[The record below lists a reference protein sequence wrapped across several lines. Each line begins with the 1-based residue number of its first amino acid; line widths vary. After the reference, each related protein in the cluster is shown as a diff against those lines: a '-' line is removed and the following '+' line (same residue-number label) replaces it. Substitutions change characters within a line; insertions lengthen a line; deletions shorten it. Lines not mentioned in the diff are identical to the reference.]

1 MLRLGVIGLSA
12 GNGHPY
18 SWSAICNGYDPAAMA
33 RCPFPAIPA
42 YLAERAWPQDRLQ
55 GATVTHVWTQDAG
68 LSAEVAAA
76 ARIATVAHDWR
87 DMLGAVDGILL
98 ARDDAESHARFA
110 LPILEAGLPVYI
122 DKPLALDLA
131 AADRLLA
138 AERWPGQI
146 FAGTALSHAQE
157 LQLTATQRAELGVIR
172 HIEAVTPKYW
182 PTYAVHLIEPALAML
197 EQDAFP
203 FATTVLRSDDRT
215 MLTATFPDGTSLGL
229 ASLGSL
235 PSPIAFRIFGSAGM
249 IELRFR
255 DSFTAFRTAL
265 QRFVDGIRLRRRM
278 FDTNRIRIG
287 AAIIE
292 AGMA

>member
-18 SWSAICNGYDPAAMA
+18 SWSAICNGYDPVAMA

-55 GATVTHVWTQDAG
+55 GAVVTHVWTQDAT
-68 LSAEVAAA
+68 LSAEIAAA
-76 ARIATVAHDWR
+76 THIATVVHDWR
-87 DMLGAVDGILL
+87 DMLGTVDGILL
-98 ARDDAESHARFA
+98 ARDDAENHAGFA

-122 DKPLALDLA
+122 DKPLALNLG
-131 AADRLLA
+131 AADHLLG

-146 FAGTALSHAQE
+146 FAGSALSHAEE
-157 LQLTATQRAELGVIR
+157 LQLTGTQRAALGAIR
-172 HIEAVTPKYW
+172 HVEAATPKYW
-182 PTYAVHLIEPALAML
+182 PTYAVHLIEPALAIL

-203 FATTVLRSDDRT
+203 SATTVLHSEDRT
-215 MLTATFPDGTSLGL
+215 MATASFPDGTSLGL
-229 ASLGSL
+229 ACLGSL

-265 QRFVDGIRLRRRM
+265 QRFVDGVRLRRRM
-278 FDTNRIRIG
+278 FDANRIRIS
-287 AAIIE
+287 AALIE